1 VELLLIHH
9 FRCMKTKLIITAL
22 VVALITCIAITAC
35 AQKLGYSK
43 PPRNNVA
50 LLEEAYRTQSKEK
63 LAQFFRE
70 WSINIPAI
78 SGQELSQ
85 LNARQKEA
93 YAVFAAFYKPH
104 RLDRLGGSE
113 WGTAIYQKV
122 GFLLVQNAVKIHAT
136 DKIFYADAVV
146 DSIITSVVTR
156 TVQEDSTKHRL
167 LKKVNGRL
175 SQDIRAEYGFETPF
189 SFRNFRDTE
198 KAIDSIDTFRP
209 VIKVPGKQA
218 IYLTPKREETLKA
231 FLGDKHL
238 PLGTGGVMNPARS
251 SGESDKRKK
260 FLENA
265 IKIWYGHWG
274 GYWQLNSYPVA
285 SSITFDKNLL
295 YARIN
300 FRMVYEGGEAILKKT
315 NGQWMLISSRLTWI
329 E

>member
-1 VELLLIHH
+1 MNTKRIIAALVIALIA
-9 FRCMKTKLIITAL
+9 CISITAR
-22 VVALITCIAITAC
+22 
-35 AQKLGYSK
+35 AQETVHHK
-43 PPRNNVA
+43 PRRDNTT

-63 LAQFFRE
+63 LKQFFRG
-70 WSINIPAI
+70 WSDNIPAI

-93 YAVFAAFYKPH
+93 YAVFTAFYKPH
-104 RLDRLGGSE
+104 RLDSLGGSE
-113 WGTAIYQKV
+113 WGTAIYQKT
-122 GFLLVQNAVKIHAT
+122 GFLLVQNAVKIRAT

-156 TVQEDSTKHRL
+156 TVQEDSIKQRL

-175 SQDIRAEYGFETPF
+175 SQTIREEYGFETPF
-189 SFRNFRDTE
+189 SFHNSRDAE

-231 FLGDKHL
+231 FLGDKHI
-238 PLGTGGVMNPARS
+238 PLGTGGIMNPARS
-251 SGESDKRKK
+251 SGEGDKRKK
-260 FLENA
+260 FLGNA

-285 SSITFDKNLL
+285 YSITFDKSLL

-315 NGQWMLISSRLTWI
+315 NSRWMLISSRRTWI